1 MKYKIIEKQT
11 YIKSPI
17 VFSSVEWNNI
27 EVKTIKELLN
37 QLDNISLIKQWCLT
51 DTGVLYEIEQ
61 DNQRK
66 YLWIEK

>member
-11 YIKSPI
+11 YTKSPI
-17 VFSSVEWNNI
+17 IFSSVEWSNV
-27 EVKTIKELLN
+27 EAKTIKELLN
-37 QLDNISLIKQWCLT
+37 QLGNISLIKQWYLT
-51 DTGVLYEIEQ
+51 NTGVLYEVEQ

>member
-17 VFSSVEWNNI
+17 IFSSVEWNNV

-37 QLDNISLIKQWCLT
+37 QLGNISLIKQWYLT
-51 DTGVLYEIEQ
+51 NTGVLYEVEQ

>member
-17 VFSSVEWNNI
+17 IFSSVEWNNI
-27 EVKTIKELLN
+27 EVKTIKDLLN
-37 QLDNISLIKQWCLT
+37 KLSNISLIKQWYLT

>member
-1 MKYKIIEKQT
+1 MKYKIIKKQT

-17 VFSSVEWNNI
+17 IFSSVEWNNV

-37 QLDNISLIKQWCLT
+37 QLNNISLIKQWYLT
-51 DTGVLYEIEQ
+51 DTDVLYEIEQ
-61 DNQRK
+61 DNQKK